1 MTAFRIYIFL
11 FSLSFSLFASS
22 PTSLKNKKLSVSF
35 SVSANSSTGTHEF
48 YILNGVDVAGYYWKI
63 SNDPQ
68 MFRIGVAK
76 DITIVKQETVREA
89 LPLSIVLVN
98 QHYWS
103 SVLQAPQLHLVICL
117 SGR

>member
-1 MTAFRIYIFL
+1 MLPVIIGRYQMT
-11 FSLSFSLFASS
+11 
-22 PTSLKNKKLSVSF
+22 
-35 SVSANSSTGTHEF
+35 
-48 YILNGVDVAGYYWKI
+48 
-63 SNDPQ
+63 PQ